1 VKTLAREMVSRTRT
15 VTGVG
20 LAQLNGAYAVK
31 VNLLDGEAAGL
42 PRQIEGVPVIYERT
56 GRVRAR

>member
-1 VKTLAREMVSRTRT
+1 MADASLEAARRVKTLAREMVSRTRT

-31 VNLLDGEAAGL
+31 VQRLLDGE
-42 PRQIEGVPVIYERT
+42 
-56 GRVRAR
+56 

>member
-1 VKTLAREMVSRTRT
+1 MKTLAREMVSRTRT

-31 VNLLDGEAAGL
+31 VNLLAGEAAGL
-42 PRQIEGVPVIYERT
+42 PRQIAGVPVIYERT